1 MTVRLVTDEHIARK
15 LLVGL
20 RRIVDDVDIVRVQDV
35 GLRTSDDPAILAW
48 AADAGRALVTQDI
61 RTMPDFAHQ
70 RVAAGLPMPGIFVLP
85 TMMPIGT
92 AIDELALIV
101 EASDPSEWVDR
112 VAYLPLR

>member
-1 MTVRLVTDEHIARK
+1 MSVRLVTDEQIARK

-20 RRIVDDVDIVRVQDV
+20 RRIVEDVDVVRVQDV
-35 GLRTSDDPAILAW
+35 GLRTFDDPTILAW
-48 AADAGRALVTQDI
+48 AADAGRVLVTQDI

-70 RVAAGLPMPGIFVLP
+70 RVAARLPMPGIFVLP
-85 TMMPIGT
+85 TMMPIGA

-112 VAYLPLR
+112 VVYLPLR